1 MSLASCHRW
10 VEIRMPL
17 WLAVSPM
24 TGKLALRITKPGEKS
39 LSMRSTNAAD
49 FCASL
54 MSALVTKG
62 LKQVSADSSLGS
74 SLGE

>member
-1 MSLASCHRW
+1 MASCHRW
-10 VEIRMPL
+10 VEIRMLL

-24 TGKLALRITKPGEKS
+24 TGKLALRITKPGPKS
-39 LSMRSTNAAD
+39 LSMRFTKAVD

-54 MSALVTKG
+54 TSALLAKG
-62 LKQVSADSSLGS
+62 LKQVSAETSLGS